1 MTEYT
6 TPEGT
11 PTAGSASSI
20 ITTSIGA
27 SEETVSAHL
36 EQHAD
41 MFADPS
47 KEVPLVDVEPISDDT
62 VQELTHRELREL
74 MQTIFEQGILKG
86 IPTGQD
92 TALDL
97 INNDP
102 EIDSET
108 KEYITNLVR
117 GGN

>member
-1 MTEYT
+1 MTEQYS

-11 PTAGSASSI
+11 SATAGSASSI
-20 ITTSIGA
+20 ITTPVTEPKDDDIQ
-27 SEETVSAHL
+27 TLTHL
-36 EQHAD
+36 EL
-41 MFADPS
+41 
-47 KEVPLVDVEPISDDT
+47 K
-62 VQELTHRELREL
+62 EL
-74 MQTIFEQGILKG
+74 MQSIFEQGVLRG

-92 TALDL
+92 TAIDL

-108 KEYITNLVR
+108 KEYITNLIK

>member
-1 MTEYT
+1 MTEQYS

-11 PTAGSASSI
+11 SATAGSASSI
-20 ITTSIGA
+20 ITTPVTEPKDDDIQ
-27 SEETVSAHL
+27 TLTHL
-36 EQHAD
+36 EL
-41 MFADPS
+41 
-47 KEVPLVDVEPISDDT
+47 K
-62 VQELTHRELREL
+62 EL
-74 MQTIFEQGILKG
+74 MQSIFEQGILRG

-92 TALDL
+92 TALEL

>member
-20 ITTSIGA
+20 ITTPA
-27 SEETVSAHL
+27 SDET
-36 EQHAD
+36 
-41 MFADPS
+41 
-47 KEVPLVDVEPISDDT
+47 ITDDT
-62 VQELTHRELREL
+62 IQEITFGELKEL
-74 MQTIFEQGILKG
+74 LQTVFEQGILKG

-92 TALDL
+92 TAIEL

-102 EIDSET
+102 EIDTET
-108 KEYITNLVR
+108 KEYITNLVK
-117 GGN
+117 GGNN

>member
-36 EQHAD
+36 DEHAD
-41 MFADPS
+41 MFADP
-47 KEVPLVDVEPISDDT
+47 ITDDT
-62 VQELTHRELREL
+62 IQEITYGELKEL
-74 MQTIFEQGILKG
+74 LQTVFEQGILRG

-92 TALDL
+92 TALEL

-102 EIDSET
+102 EIDTET
-108 KEYITNLVR
+108 KEYITNLVK
-117 GGN
+117 GGNN